1 MPDPTSLSMQD
12 KLPLRMEST
21 VVRGFG
27 RGSSDLGIPTANLDR
42 DQGNFAGGTFDE
54 LPTGIYWG
62 FCRIGNDSFAYKT
75 ACSIG
80 YNPTYDNTF
89 KTVGKEGLCQSDDT
103 EFVMYVLLKYILR
116 FSTLA
121 TFVVITSSRASFN
134 CPNQRRS

>member
-1 MPDPTSLSMQD
+1 MPDPASLSIKD

-89 KTVGKEGLCQSDDT
+89 KTVGKEGLRQSDDA
-103 EFVMYVLLKYILR
+103 EFVMYVLLKYTIFFDSQLWPPLL
-116 FSTLA
+116 S
-121 TFVVITSSRASFN
+121 
-134 CPNQRRS
+134 